1 MAKIEFK
8 PGTMLNPVPAVM
20 VSCGDETEQNI
31 ITIAW
36 TGIVNTDPPMTYISV
51 RKERYSHDII
61 ARTGEFVINLTTK
74 DLAFAT
80 DYCGVRSGRKVDK
93 FKDMNLTA
101 STSRHVSCPSIGE
114 SPVNLE
120 CKVLGVREFPTHDMF
135 LAEIVGV
142 SVEESLMDEK
152 GRLCLEEA
160 GLIAYS
166 HGSYVALQQEELG
179 TFGYSVMKP
188 KTRKRIAAQKQQD
201 RRKRHDKQNHRDEQD
216 QNGQNRRSNKERK
229 NGKRPESPAGG
240 QTSRRKNSGRKHS
253 HSSAKK
259 IR

>member
-36 TGIVNTDPPMTYISV
+36 TGIVNTDPPITYISV

-80 DYCGVRSGRKVDK
+80 DYCGVRSGRKTDK
-93 FKDMNLTA
+93 FREMKLTA
-101 STSRHVSCPSIGE
+101 VKSRHVSCPSIGE

-120 CKVLGVREFPTHDMF
+120 CRVLDVREFPTHDMF

-142 SVEESLMDEK
+142 SVEESLMDET
-152 GRLCLEEA
+152 GRLCLEDA

-166 HGSYVALQQEELG
+166 HGSYVALQQEALG

-188 KTRKRIAAQKQQD
+188 KTRKRIAAQKRQD
-201 RRKRHDKQNHRDEQD
+201 KR
-216 QNGQNRRSNKERK
+216 
-229 NGKRPESPAGG
+229 NGKRPEGPARG
-240 QTSRRKNSGRKHS
+240 QNSRTNGSGRKKS

>member
-1 MAKIEFK
+1 
-8 PGTMLNPVPAVM
+8 
-20 VSCGDETEQNI
+20 
-31 ITIAW
+31 
-36 TGIVNTDPPMTYISV
+36 
-51 RKERYSHDII
+51 
-61 ARTGEFVINLTTK
+61 
-74 DLAFAT
+74 
-80 DYCGVRSGRKVDK
+80 
-93 FKDMNLTA
+93 
-101 STSRHVSCPSIGE
+101 
-114 SPVNLE
+114 
-120 CKVLGVREFPTHDMF
+120 MF

-188 KTRKRIAAQKQQD
+188 KTRKRIVAQKQQD